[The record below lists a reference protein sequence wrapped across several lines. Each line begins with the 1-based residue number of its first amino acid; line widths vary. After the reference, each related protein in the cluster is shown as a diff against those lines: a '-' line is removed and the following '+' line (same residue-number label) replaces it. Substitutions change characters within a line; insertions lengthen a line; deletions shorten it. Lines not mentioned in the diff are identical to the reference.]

1 MRTDW
6 RNGQFSIY
14 FKSIHAEHSYV
25 LTYAFLVVFSRFS
38 ITNFCTN
45 VSNNENNCNLIIYHY
60 LGIRNQ
66 NPFHFSFSG
75 NVSANFGCTYK
86 CPNFIDR
93 HLKLTPGLIFFLCMS
108 LQYFFLIPLNNFLK
122 WCGIICGI
130 SIGTWEVPRCREV
143 YITCLEM
150 FHGPSISFGSHTK
163 GMTKIKKAPLS

>member
-93 HLKLTPGLIFFLCMS
+93 HLKLTPGLIFFCACLYNVFFDTFKMMWYHLWYINWYMGSTTLQGS
-108 LQYFFLIPLNNFLK
+108 LHHLFRNVSWALNLI
-122 WCGIICGI
+122 
-130 SIGTWEVPRCREV
+130 SV
-143 YITCLEM
+143 
-150 FHGPSISFGSHTK
+150 SHK
-163 GMTKIKKAPLS
+163 RDDQN

>member
-1 MRTDW
+1 MFQIMKT
-6 RNGQFSIY
+6 IV
-14 FKSIHAEHSYV
+14 ILSY
-25 LTYAFLVVFSRFS
+25 
-38 ITNFCTN
+38 
-45 VSNNENNCNLIIYHY
+45 IIIWCY

-66 NPFHFSFSG
+66 NPFYFSFSG

-108 LQYFFLIPLNNFLK
+108 LQCFFLIPLK

-150 FHGPSISFGSHTK
+150 FHGPSLSFGSHTK
-163 GMTKIKKAPLS
+163 GVTKIKKAPLSQITKSIDSHTKGVTKRRYH